1 MKGWATGLLIGS
13 ASLFVGLSLWPAPPF
28 WVQAARAA
36 AEAATIGAL
45 ADWFA
50 VVALFKRPLGLPI
63 PHTALLPRNK
73 ARIGARLGQFVGEKF
88 LDPDDLAQKLTGA
101 DLPNHLADWLEQE
114 AVGQGIADA
123 ALSALPGVFDALSEA
138 PLRAEVQAG
147 VVDWLEGLDFA
158 GLSQRSL
165 LGFVEAGGH
174 LPLIDKASAWALTQ
188 LAAEE
193 PRIKAFL
200 QERAVTYLAGQL
212 DSGITRLLRLDAKS
226 LADGKIAKWL
236 ADELADAILADA
248 TARLEQI
255 RTEGSPLRYQA
266 HAYILQRVH
275 GLAEGEAWAQT
286 LTDLKQYLLEP
297 TRFEPQFI
305 ALWTRVIADLRASLP
320 AARPRVA
327 GLITDQ
333 LQGFATRLRQD
344 AALRT
349 RVSMQAQAILQRLIA
364 RYRPAAVDHIGKTVA
379 SWDDK
384 AVTEQLERAI
394 GRDLQ
399 FIRINGTCVGALAGL
414 LLFLL
419 DHFVLTAP

>member
-13 ASLFVGLSLWPAPPF
+13 ASLFIGLSLWPAPPF

-88 LDPDDLAQKLTGA
+88 LDPDDLAQKLTEA
-101 DLPNHLADWLEQE
+101 DLPGHLADWLDQAE
-114 AVGQGIADA
+114 VHQGIADA
-123 ALSALPGVFDALSEA
+123 ALSALPGALDALTEA
-138 PLRAEVQAG
+138 QVQTQVQATVAG
-147 VVDWLEGLDFA
+147 WLEGLDLA
-158 GLSQRSL
+158 GLSQRGL
-165 LGFVEAGGH
+165 VGFVEAGGH
-174 LPLIDKASAWALTQ
+174 LPLIDKAADWALTQ

-200 QERAVTYLAGQL
+200 QERAVTYLAGQM
-212 DSGITRLLRLDAKS
+212 DSGLTRLLRLNTKA

-236 ADELADAILADA
+236 ADELATAILADA
-248 TARLEQI
+248 VARLEQI

-266 HAYILQRVH
+266 HAYLLQRVH
-275 GLAEGEAWAQT
+275 ALAEGDAWAAT
-286 LTDLKQYLLEP
+286 LDDLKRHLLAPE
-297 TRFEPQFI
+297 RFGPQFTAI
-305 ALWTRVIADLRASLP
+305 WTRVIADLRAGLP
-320 AARPRVA
+320 TARPRLVA
-327 GLITDQ
+327 LLADQ
-333 LQGFATRLRQD
+333 LHGFAARLRED
-344 AALRT
+344 SALRT
-349 RVSMQAQAILQRLIA
+349 RVSAQAQMILRRLID
-364 RYRPAAVDHIGKTVA
+364 RYRPLAVAHIGKTVA

-384 AVTEQLERAI
+384 AVAEQLEQAV

-419 DHFVLTAP
+419 DHFVFAAP

>member
-13 ASLFVGLSLWPAPPF
+13 ASLFVGLSFWPAPSV
-28 WVQAARAA
+28 WIMAARAA

-88 LDPDDLAQKLTGA
+88 LDPDDLAQKLTEA
-101 DLPNHLADWLEQE
+101 DLLDHLAAWLDQAE
-114 AVGQGIADA
+114 VHQGIADA
-123 ALSALPGVFDALSEA
+123 ALSALPGALDALTDA
-138 PLRAEVQAG
+138 RVQAQ
-147 VVDWLEGLDFA
+147 VQATITDWLAGLDLA

-165 LGFVEAGGH
+165 VGFVEAGGH
-174 LPLIDKASAWALTQ
+174 LPVIDKAADWALTQ
-188 LAAEE
+188 LATEE

-212 DSGITRLLRLDAKS
+212 ESGVTRLLRLDTKS

-236 ADELADAILADA
+236 ADELANAILADA
-248 TARLEQI
+248 VARLEQI
-255 RTEGSPLRYQA
+255 RTDGSPLRHQA

-275 GLAEGEAWAQT
+275 ALADGDAWAAT
-286 LTDLKQYLLEP
+286 LTDLKRHLLAPE
-297 TRFEPQFI
+297 RFGPQFA
-305 ALWTRVIADLRASLP
+305 ALWTRVIADLRAGLP
-320 AARPRVA
+320 AARPRLA
-327 GLITDQ
+327 GLMADQ
-333 LQGFATRLRQD
+333 LSGFAARLRQD
-344 AALRT
+344 SALRAQ
-349 RVSMQAQAILQRLIA
+349 VSAQAQAILRRLIA
-364 RYRPAAVDHIGKTVA
+364 RYRPVAVAHIGKTVA
-379 SWDDK
+379 GWEDRLV
-384 AVTEQLERAI
+384 AEQLEQAV

-399 FIRINGTCVGALAGL
+399 FIRINGTCIGALAGL

-419 DHFVLTAP
+419 DHFLLASG